1 MRQLLNRWRQAER
14 SILISAAIFLLL
26 TFVLIVFFQLRQLST
41 LRQYAPVGV
50 DNAVWPYTQLS
61 IEYHR
66 LQAQIDRT
74 LLTQG
79 NPAELERLQ
88 TRYDMF
94 VSRVEIILHAKTA
107 LPLSSQATNQK
118 TVKAITELVAFADE
132 RLNGQTTQD
141 YDATWLRSLQARLN
155 LLEEGIGQFL
165 LQANLG
171 TAREADIRSKTV
183 QQQALISTLIAVFQ
197 FILLIG
203 LMIMIYRQYALAT
216 KRQIELEILNH
227 TLEQTSLMAQQTSHA
242 KTQFVTNMSHEIRTP
257 MNGVVGMLD
266 LLADTSLNPRQRE
279 LTDTARNSARH
290 LLALLNDI
298 LDVAKLESGKL
309 TLENH
314 PYDLA
319 RLLNEVQQLLLGQAQ
334 IKQIG
339 LKLTAPEH
347 FHHWQLGDEV
357 RVRQVMFNL
366 IGNAVKFTERGQ
378 VEIDLVVQ
386 PDHFQIAVKDSGIG
400 MSAQTLSQ
408 LFQRFNQGDAS
419 TTRKYGGTG
428 LGLEISRS
436 LMEMMGGGISVE
448 SALGHGSIFTV
459 NLPRHDCEAPVVA
472 NTAADDEQLVSLR
485 ILAVDDNPI
494 NLKVIGALLQKLGQQ
509 VSLANN
515 GEEAIRAV
523 QQEQFDL
530 ILMDGQMPVM
540 DGAEATRQ
548 IRQLGGPFA
557 RLPIVALTADVLSE
571 ARDHYLAAGMNDYL
585 SKPIDMAALKRLLYL
600 VGRGEPLSHP

>member
-107 LPLSSQATNQK
+107 LPLSSQPANQK
-118 TVKAITELVAFADE
+118 TVQAITELVKFGDE
-132 RLNGQTTQD
+132 RLNGQTIQD
-141 YDATWLRSLQARLN
+141 YDAMWLRSLQARLN

-171 TAREADIRSKTV
+171 SAHEADIRSKTV

-203 LMIMIYRQYALAT
+203 LMIMIYRQYALAN
-216 KRQIELEILNH
+216 KRQIELEVLNH
-227 TLEQTSLMAQQTSHA
+227 TLEQTSLMAQQTSNA

-309 TLENH
+309 TLENQ

-334 IKQIG
+334 IKQVG
-339 LKLTAPEH
+339 LQLNLPDD

-366 IGNAVKFTERGQ
+366 IGNAVKFTECGQ
-378 VEIDLVVQ
+378 VEISLEVQ
-386 PDHFQIAVKDSGIG
+386 PEHFQIAVKDSGIG

-408 LFQRFNQGDAS
+408 LFQRFNQGDTS

-428 LGLEISRS
+428 LGLEISRT
-436 LMEMMGGGISVE
+436 LMEMMGGDISVE
-448 SALGHGSIFTV
+448 STLGQGSIFTV
-459 NLPRHDCEAPVVA
+459 NLPRHDCEAPVA
-472 NTAADDEQLVSLR
+472 TSAAADHEQLSSLR

-509 VSLANN
+509 VSFANN
-515 GEEAIRAV
+515 GEEAINAV
-523 QQEQFDL
+523 QQAQFDL

-540 DGAEATRQ
+540 DGAEATRR
-548 IRQLGGPFA
+548 IRQLGGSFT